1 MHQVTSRHTSRTF
14 QRGNNARSHNR
25 LHHWSPTL
33 SHSHSLS
40 LSFVTHSLALS
51 HAHLFL
57 SPPPTFRPSAPHPS
71 APRASPLPQRVVSFP
86 RVKDRAGAP
95 LGAQVSFSINT
106 GDELVTNLTVSP
118 DGQWL
123 ACGSVQ
129 HCKLLDLRA
138 GTGTLTE
145 RTVHSFQTDF
155 AEPSPGQNVVRFQ
168 GSDALFTGGDD
179 GQLRYWSIDSGAE
192 GGGAK
197 GGGAMA
203 SVTLAAAT
211 QGEEGH
217 RKPIGSIAIHGSA
230 GLVATASKDGTCCV
244 WQFAP
249 AGKRGF
255 RGSIKKAKGKSAKKA
270 FLRKEQTLT
279 LRAKGA
285 TDCRACVWSP
295 VDGEHLFVL
304 ENCSARRKRQAAYI
318 TVYGHGKGGNVDTAL
333 EMGVF
338 SLAPRNTQQV
348 GNNPCTAMSIC
359 PNGRLLGLGD
369 NGGMVSWKWGSGEVG
384 EWRFRFG
391 EREVVGGRVGRWGV
405 AEIGWG
411 KVLQMRVRISGS

>member
-1 MHQVTSRHTSRTF
+1 
-14 QRGNNARSHNR
+14 
-25 LHHWSPTL
+25 
-33 SHSHSLS
+33 
-40 LSFVTHSLALS
+40 
-51 HAHLFL
+51 
-57 SPPPTFRPSAPHPS
+57 
-71 APRASPLPQRVVSFP
+71 
-86 RVKDRAGAP
+86 VKDRAGAP
-95 LGAQVSFSINT
+95 LGAQVNFSINT

-179 GQLRYWSIDSGAE
+179 GQLRYWSIDSSAE
-192 GGGAK
+192 GGGAV
-197 GGGAMA
+197 A

-255 RGSIKKAKGKSAKKA
+255 RGSVQKAKGKSAKKA

-318 TVYGHGKGGNVDTAL
+318 TVYGHGKGSNVDTAL

-369 NGGMVSWKWGSGEVG
+369 NGGMVSWQLGSGGGGGLGKKGGVG
-384 EWRFRFG
+384 W
-391 EREVVGGRVGRWGV
+391 VGGAGG
-405 AEIGWG
+405 GW
-411 KVLQMRVRISGS
+411 